1 MISVE
6 EARKRIEEALHL
18 LPVKEVPLQEA
29 FAHFTAAPIIAPHD
43 HPLFDNSAVD
53 GYALRFVAD
62 RNEFRVIGEIAAG
75 GIWTSPIGEGD
86 CVRIFTGA
94 KMPADADTV
103 VMQEHVQRNGD
114 RIVITDQRAEHGAN
128 VRRKGEQ
135 VRAGTEVMAAGKEL
149 TPAAIGLLASVGVK
163 KVRVHEWPYV
173 TVIITGN
180 EFTDDDPQEGRIFSS
195 NDLMLSSAL
204 QRIGIRA
211 QPLYAKDDAVDLERT
226 LRQAMSRSDVIITT
240 GGVSVGDHDLVAP
253 ILDRT
258 GAKIIFHKVAQ
269 KPGKPMLFARNGD
282 TVIFG
287 LPGNPRAVMILF
299 WEYVLPALRKMM
311 GSSSP
316 DLRKEL
322 LPLMHDL
329 QLKGERAEFRAARII
344 DRHVT
349 LLPDQGSHMLSS
361 LLQADALAF
370 FPGTTREVKKGDLV
384 EIHYLPQP

>member
-6 EARKRIEEALHL
+6 EARKRIGEALHV

-29 FAHFTAAPIIAPHD
+29 FAHFTAAPIPAPHD

-53 GYALRFVAD
+53 GYALRFAAY

-75 GIWTSPIGEGD
+75 GNWRAPIGEGE

-114 RIVITDQRAEHGAN
+114 RIVITDLRTKRGAN

-135 VRAGTEVMAAGKEL
+135 IHAGDQVISAGEEL

-173 TVIITGN
+173 SVIITGD
-180 EFTDDDPQEGRIFSS
+180 EFVSDELEDGRIFSS

-204 QRIGIRA
+204 QRIGIKA
-211 QPLYAKDDAVDLERT
+211 QMIHAKDDEADLERAV
-226 LRQAMSRSDVIITT
+226 RQALSRSDVIITT

-258 GAKIIFHKVAQ
+258 GAEILFHKVAQ
-269 KPGKPMLFARNGD
+269 KPGKPMLFARNGN
-282 TVIFG
+282 TVIIG

-311 GSSSP
+311 GSSAP
-316 DLRKEL
+316 GLRSEQ
-322 LPLMHDL
+322 LPLTHDL
-329 QLKGERAEFRAARII
+329 QMKGERAEFRAARIVERQI
-344 DRHVT
+344 T
-349 LLPDQGSHMLSS
+349 LLPDEGSHMLST
-361 LLQADALAF
+361 LLKADALAF

-384 EIHYLPQP
+384 EVHYLPA